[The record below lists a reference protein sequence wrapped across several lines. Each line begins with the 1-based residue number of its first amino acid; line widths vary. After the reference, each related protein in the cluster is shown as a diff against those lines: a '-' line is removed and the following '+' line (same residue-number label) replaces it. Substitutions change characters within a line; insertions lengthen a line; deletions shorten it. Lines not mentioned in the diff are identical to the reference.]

1 MSQNTEKAY
10 FAGGCF
16 WCMEP
21 PFEAL
26 DGVLEAT
33 SGYMG
38 GETENPTYEQVSM
51 GNTGHAEVVE
61 IEYDPNI
68 ITYSELLEVFWR
80 NIDPTALNYQFAD
93 VGSQYRTEIFTVGPN
108 QMEEALNSKDEL
120 EKSNKFDKPIVTAIT
135 EAPVFYIAEEYHQD
149 FYKKQSARYK
159 IYAEASG
166 RKRLLRRY
174 MGETSNLSMNKKI
187 CVIGSS
193 NIDQFSYISEFPS
206 SGETLIGDSFET
218 GFGGKGQIKQ

>member
-1 MSQNTEKAY
+1 MKNLKFVFLLILFSCISLETSNMSQDTEKAY

-108 QMEEALNSKDEL
+108 QMEEALNSKDAL

-166 RKRLLRRY
+166 RKGFL
-174 MGETSNLSMNKKI
+174 EDTW
-187 CVIGSS
+187 
-193 NIDQFSYISEFPS
+193 
-206 SGETLIGDSFET
+206 GDE
-218 GFGGKGQIKQ
+218 

>member
-1 MSQNTEKAY
+1 MKNLKFIFLLLLFSCINLETSNMSQNTEKAY

-21 PFEAL
+21 PFEVL
-26 DGVLEAT
+26 DGVIEAT

-38 GETENPTYEQVSM
+38 GEIENPTYEQVSM

-93 VGSQYRTEIFTVGPN
+93 VGSQYRTEIFTVGPE
-108 QMEEALNSKDEL
+108 QMEEALSSKDEL

-166 RKRLLRRY
+166 RKGFL
-174 MGETSNLSMNKKI
+174 EDTW
-187 CVIGSS
+187 
-193 NIDQFSYISEFPS
+193 
-206 SGETLIGDSFET
+206 GDE
-218 GFGGKGQIKQ
+218 

>member
-1 MSQNTEKAY
+1 MKNLKFVFLLILFSCISLETSNMSQNTEKAY

-21 PFEAL
+21 PFEVL

-61 IEYDPNI
+61 IEYDQNI

-108 QMEEALNSKDEL
+108 QMEEALNSKEEL

-166 RKRLLRRY
+166 RKGFL
-174 MGETSNLSMNKKI
+174 EDTW
-187 CVIGSS
+187 
-193 NIDQFSYISEFPS
+193 
-206 SGETLIGDSFET
+206 GDE
-218 GFGGKGQIKQ
+218 

>member
-1 MSQNTEKAY
+1 MKNLKFVFLLILFSCITLETSNMSQNTEKAY

-21 PFEAL
+21 PFEVL

-38 GETENPTYEQVSM
+38 GEIENPTYEQVSV

-93 VGSQYRTEIFTVGPN
+93 VGSQYRTEIFTVGPE

-166 RKRLLRRY
+166 RKGFL
-174 MGETSNLSMNKKI
+174 EDTW
-187 CVIGSS
+187 
-193 NIDQFSYISEFPS
+193 
-206 SGETLIGDSFET
+206 GDE
-218 GFGGKGQIKQ
+218 

>member
-1 MSQNTEKAY
+1 MKNLKFIFLLLLFSCISLGTSDMTQNTEKAY

-21 PFEAL
+21 PFEVL

-38 GETENPTYEQVSM
+38 GEIENPTYEQVSM

-68 ITYSELLEVFWR
+68 ITYGELLEVFWR

-93 VGSQYRTEIFTVGPN
+93 VGSQYRTEIFTVGPE
-108 QMEEALNSKDEL
+108 QMEEALRSKDEL

-166 RKRLLRRY
+166 RKGFL
-174 MGETSNLSMNKKI
+174 EDTW
-187 CVIGSS
+187 
-193 NIDQFSYISEFPS
+193 
-206 SGETLIGDSFET
+206 GDE
-218 GFGGKGQIKQ
+218 

>member
-1 MSQNTEKAY
+1 MKNLKFIFLLLLFSCISLGTSDMSQNTEKAY

-21 PFEAL
+21 PFEVL
-26 DGVLEAT
+26 DGVIEAT

-38 GETENPTYEQVSM
+38 GEIENPTYEQVSM

-68 ITYSELLEVFWR
+68 ITYSKLLEVFWR

-93 VGSQYRTEIFTVGPN
+93 VGSQYRTEIFTVGPE
-108 QMEEALNSKDEL
+108 QMEEALNSKEEL

-166 RKRLLRRY
+166 RKGFL
-174 MGETSNLSMNKKI
+174 EDTW
-187 CVIGSS
+187 
-193 NIDQFSYISEFPS
+193 
-206 SGETLIGDSFET
+206 GDE
-218 GFGGKGQIKQ
+218 

>member
-1 MSQNTEKAY
+1 MKNLKFIFLLLLFSCISLGTSDMSQNTEKAY

-21 PFEAL
+21 PFEVL

-38 GETENPTYEQVSM
+38 GEIENPTYEQVSM

-93 VGSQYRTEIFTVGPN
+93 VGSQYRTEIFTVGPE
-108 QMEEALNSKDEL
+108 QMEEALNSKEEL

-166 RKRLLRRY
+166 RKGFL
-174 MGETSNLSMNKKI
+174 EDTW
-187 CVIGSS
+187 
-193 NIDQFSYISEFPS
+193 
-206 SGETLIGDSFET
+206 GDE
-218 GFGGKGQIKQ
+218 

>member
-1 MSQNTEKAY
+1 MKNLKFDFLLILFSCITLETSNMSQNTEKAY

-21 PFEAL
+21 PFEVL

-38 GETENPTYEQVSM
+38 GELVNPTYEQVSM

-61 IEYDPNI
+61 IEYDPSI

-108 QMEEALNSKDEL
+108 QMEEALNSKEEL

-166 RKRLLRRY
+166 RKGFL
-174 MGETSNLSMNKKI
+174 EDTW
-187 CVIGSS
+187 
-193 NIDQFSYISEFPS
+193 
-206 SGETLIGDSFET
+206 GDE
-218 GFGGKGQIKQ
+218 

>member
-1 MSQNTEKAY
+1 MKNLKFVFLLILFSCITLETSNMSQNTEKAY

-21 PFEAL
+21 PFEVL

-38 GETENPTYEQVSM
+38 GEIENPTYEQVSV

-93 VGSQYRTEIFTVGPN
+93 VGSQYRTEIFTVGPE
-108 QMEEALNSKDEL
+108 QMEEALRSKDEL

-166 RKRLLRRY
+166 RKGFL
-174 MGETSNLSMNKKI
+174 EDTW
-187 CVIGSS
+187 
-193 NIDQFSYISEFPS
+193 
-206 SGETLIGDSFET
+206 GDE
-218 GFGGKGQIKQ
+218 

>member
-1 MSQNTEKAY
+1 MKNLKFVFLLILFSCISLETSNMSQNTEKAY

-21 PFEAL
+21 PFEVL
-26 DGVLEAT
+26 DGVIEAT

-38 GETENPTYEQVSM
+38 GEIENPTYEQVSM

-93 VGSQYRTEIFTVGPN
+93 VGSQYRTEIFTVGPE
-108 QMEEALNSKDEL
+108 QMEEALSSKDEL

-166 RKRLLRRY
+166 RKGFL
-174 MGETSNLSMNKKI
+174 EDTW
-187 CVIGSS
+187 
-193 NIDQFSYISEFPS
+193 
-206 SGETLIGDSFET
+206 GDE
-218 GFGGKGQIKQ
+218 

>member
-1 MSQNTEKAY
+1 MKNLKFIFLLLLFSCISLETSNMSQNTEKAY

-21 PFEAL
+21 PFEVL

-38 GETENPTYEQVSM
+38 GEIENPTYEQVSV

-93 VGSQYRTEIFTVGPN
+93 VGSQYRTEIFTVGPE
-108 QMEEALNSKDEL
+108 QMEEALRSKDEL

-166 RKRLLRRY
+166 RKGFL
-174 MGETSNLSMNKKI
+174 EDTW
-187 CVIGSS
+187 
-193 NIDQFSYISEFPS
+193 
-206 SGETLIGDSFET
+206 GDE
-218 GFGGKGQIKQ
+218 

>member
-1 MSQNTEKAY
+1 MKNLKFIFLLLLFSCVSLGTSDMSQNTEKAY

-21 PFEAL
+21 PFEVL
-26 DGVLEAT
+26 DGVIEAT

-38 GETENPTYEQVSM
+38 GEIENPTYEQVSM

-93 VGSQYRTEIFTVGPN
+93 VGSQYRTEIFTVGPE
-108 QMEEALNSKDEL
+108 QMEEALNSKEEL

-166 RKRLLRRY
+166 RKGFL
-174 MGETSNLSMNKKI
+174 EDTW
-187 CVIGSS
+187 
-193 NIDQFSYISEFPS
+193 
-206 SGETLIGDSFET
+206 GDE
-218 GFGGKGQIKQ
+218 

>member
-1 MSQNTEKAY
+1 MKNLKFVFLLILFSCISLETSNMSQNTEKAY

-21 PFEAL
+21 PFEVL

-38 GETENPTYEQVSM
+38 GEIENPTYEQVSV

-68 ITYSELLEVFWR
+68 ITYSELLKVFWR

-166 RKRLLRRY
+166 RKGFL
-174 MGETSNLSMNKKI
+174 EDTW
-187 CVIGSS
+187 
-193 NIDQFSYISEFPS
+193 
-206 SGETLIGDSFET
+206 GDE
-218 GFGGKGQIKQ
+218 

>member
-1 MSQNTEKAY
+1 MKNLKFVFLLILFSCISLETSNMSQNTEKAY

-80 NIDPTALNYQFAD
+80 NIDPTELNYQFAD

-108 QMEEALNSKDEL
+108 QMEEALSSKDEL

-166 RKRLLRRY
+166 RKGFL
-174 MGETSNLSMNKKI
+174 EDTW
-187 CVIGSS
+187 
-193 NIDQFSYISEFPS
+193 
-206 SGETLIGDSFET
+206 GDE
-218 GFGGKGQIKQ
+218 

>member
-1 MSQNTEKAY
+1 MKNLKFVFLLILFSCISLETSNMSQNTEKAY

-21 PFEAL
+21 PFGVL
-26 DGVLEAT
+26 DGVIEAT

-38 GETENPTYEQVSM
+38 GEIENPTYEQVSM

-93 VGSQYRTEIFTVGPN
+93 VGSQYRTEIFTVGPE
-108 QMEEALNSKDEL
+108 QMEEALSSKDEL

-166 RKRLLRRY
+166 RKGFL
-174 MGETSNLSMNKKI
+174 EDTW
-187 CVIGSS
+187 
-193 NIDQFSYISEFPS
+193 
-206 SGETLIGDSFET
+206 GDE
-218 GFGGKGQIKQ
+218 

>member
-1 MSQNTEKAY
+1 MKNLKFIFLLLLFSCISLGTSDMTQNTEKAY

-21 PFEAL
+21 PFEVL

-38 GETENPTYEQVSM
+38 GEIENPTYEQVSM

-68 ITYSELLEVFWR
+68 ITYGELLEVFWR

-93 VGSQYRTEIFTVGPN
+93 VGSQYRTEIFTVGPE
-108 QMEEALNSKDEL
+108 QMKEALSSKDEL

-166 RKRLLRRY
+166 RKGFL
-174 MGETSNLSMNKKI
+174 EDTW
-187 CVIGSS
+187 
-193 NIDQFSYISEFPS
+193 
-206 SGETLIGDSFET
+206 GD
-218 GFGGKGQIKQ
+218 K

>member
-1 MSQNTEKAY
+1 MKNLKFIFLLLLFSCISLQTSNMSQNTEKAY

-21 PFEAL
+21 PFEVL
-26 DGVLEAT
+26 DGVIEAT

-38 GETENPTYEQVSM
+38 GEIENPTYEQVSM

-108 QMEEALNSKDEL
+108 QMEEALNSKEEL

-166 RKRLLRRY
+166 RKGFL
-174 MGETSNLSMNKKI
+174 EDTW
-187 CVIGSS
+187 
-193 NIDQFSYISEFPS
+193 
-206 SGETLIGDSFET
+206 GDE
-218 GFGGKGQIKQ
+218 

>member
-1 MSQNTEKAY
+1 MKNLKFVFLLILFSCISLETSNMSQNTEKAY

-21 PFEAL
+21 PFEVL

-38 GETENPTYEQVSM
+38 GEIENPTYEQVSV

-93 VGSQYRTEIFTVGPN
+93 VGSQYRTEIFTVGPE
-108 QMEEALNSKDEL
+108 QMEEALRSKDEL
-120 EKSNKFDKPIVTAIT
+120 EKSDKFDKPIVTAIT

-166 RKRLLRRY
+166 RKGFL
-174 MGETSNLSMNKKI
+174 EDTW
-187 CVIGSS
+187 
-193 NIDQFSYISEFPS
+193 
-206 SGETLIGDSFET
+206 GDE
-218 GFGGKGQIKQ
+218 

>member
-1 MSQNTEKAY
+1 MKNLKFVFLLILFSCITLETSNMSQNTEKAY

-21 PFEAL
+21 PFEVL

-38 GETENPTYEQVSM
+38 GEIENPTYEQVSV

-93 VGSQYRTEIFTVGPN
+93 VGSQYRTEIFTVGPE
-108 QMEEALNSKDEL
+108 QMKEALRSKDEL
-120 EKSNKFDKPIVTAIT
+120 EKSNNYDKPIVTAIT

-166 RKRLLRRY
+166 RKGFL
-174 MGETSNLSMNKKI
+174 EDTW
-187 CVIGSS
+187 
-193 NIDQFSYISEFPS
+193 
-206 SGETLIGDSFET
+206 GDE
-218 GFGGKGQIKQ
+218 

>member
-1 MSQNTEKAY
+1 MKNLKFIFLLILFSCISLETSNMSQNTEKAY

-21 PFEAL
+21 PFEVL

-120 EKSNKFDKPIVTAIT
+120 ERSNKFDKPIVTAIT

-166 RKRLLRRY
+166 RKGFL
-174 MGETSNLSMNKKI
+174 EDTW
-187 CVIGSS
+187 
-193 NIDQFSYISEFPS
+193 
-206 SGETLIGDSFET
+206 GDE
-218 GFGGKGQIKQ
+218 

>member
-1 MSQNTEKAY
+1 MKNLKFIFLLLLFSCISLGTSDMAQNTEKAY

-21 PFEAL
+21 PFEVL

-38 GETENPTYEQVSM
+38 GEIENPTYEQVSM

-93 VGSQYRTEIFTVGPN
+93 VGSQYRTEIFTVGPE
-108 QMEEALNSKDEL
+108 QMEKALSSKDEL

-166 RKRLLRRY
+166 RKGFL
-174 MGETSNLSMNKKI
+174 EDTW
-187 CVIGSS
+187 
-193 NIDQFSYISEFPS
+193 
-206 SGETLIGDSFET
+206 GDE
-218 GFGGKGQIKQ
+218 

>member
-1 MSQNTEKAY
+1 MKNLKLIFLVLLFSCINVETSNMSENTEKAY
-10 FAGGCF
+10 FGGGCF

-21 PFEAL
+21 PFEVL

-51 GNTGHAEVVE
+51 GNTGHVEVVE
-61 IEYDPNI
+61 IEFDPNI

-93 VGSQYRTEIFTVGPN
+93 VGSQYRTEIFTVGSQ
-108 QMEEALNSKDEL
+108 QMEEALQSKTDLENSG
-120 EKSNKFDKPIVTAIT
+120 KFDKPIVTAIT
-135 EAPVFYIAEEYHQD
+135 EAPTFYIAEEYHQD
-149 FYKKQSARYK
+149 FYRKQSARYQ

-166 RKRLLRRY
+166 RKGFLK
-174 MGETSNLSMNKKI
+174 ETW
-187 CVIGSS
+187 
-193 NIDQFSYISEFPS
+193 
-206 SGETLIGDSFET
+206 GDE
-218 GFGGKGQIKQ
+218 